1 VCCYS
6 VPGSARKVYI
16 DRRAAME
23 HRSDPSAD
31 PDCRNTVFHQLFEGL
46 KPREGGQKPLDYRHV
61 STVCAHRIQHT
72 HTRPFNGPLLLYT
85 TQYFVIVVVS
95 CLQCFGAVGWAAG
108 RASGLYRTEW
118 WDAGVVICVE
128 RGADL
133 HMAQLMPLPLTVSCF
148 STS

>member
-61 STVCAHRIQHT
+61 STVCAYRIQHT
-72 HTRPFNGPLLLYT
+72 HTHARLMALCYSIRHSALLLLLLVAFSALT
-85 TQYFVIVVVS
+85 
-95 CLQCFGAVGWAAG
+95 LLVGRQEGHPACTEL
-108 RASGLYRTEW
+108 SG
-118 WDAGVVICVE
+118 GVLAWLSVWSEVQTCIW
-128 RGADL
+128 
-133 HMAQLMPLPLTVSCF
+133 PS
-148 STS
+148 